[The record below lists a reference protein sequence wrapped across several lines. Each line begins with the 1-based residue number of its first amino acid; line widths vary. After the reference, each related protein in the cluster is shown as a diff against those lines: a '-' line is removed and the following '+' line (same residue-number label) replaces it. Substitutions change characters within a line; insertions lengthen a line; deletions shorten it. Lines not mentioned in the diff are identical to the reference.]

1 MICSD
6 SISINAQNIDSLS
19 DLQLKEAFDD
29 MFQFCCSFVDKQA
42 ADNNPDHEYSC
53 SIDFNCLTKFWDRL
67 RKHLTEKNLSWK

>member
-29 MFQFCCSFVDKQA
+29 MNQFCCSFVD
-42 ADNNPDHEYSC
+42 
-53 SIDFNCLTKFWDRL
+53 R
-67 RKHLTEKNLSWK
+67 